1 MRIFFLYVLLNLKP
15 NARHTKIYKKATT
28 ILSVLVLLLA
38 LPNMITAQDPE
49 TLCTAIITCNDCMVT
64 TRVFDNNTYSQMISC
79 NGDHTF
85 ITGTGAYC
93 GTVCGL
99 SACNSEVCEA

>member
-1 MRIFFLYVLLNLKP
+1 MKINKRAASILTVL
-15 NARHTKIYKKATT
+15 I
-28 ILSVLVLLLA
+28 ILLV

-49 TLCTAIITCNDCMVT
+49 TLCTAIIPCNGCMVT
-64 TRVFDNNTYSQMISC
+64 TQVFDNNTYSQMISY
-79 NGDHTF
+79 NGNHTF
-85 ITGTGAYC
+85 ITGSGAYC